1 MEALPRSGRTLRCYP
16 FEGTAVFKRPSRL
29 GRTLAPYQEAPREK
43 SRRDIAKVEK
53 PGRLELAILEWQRQL
68 VAKRAARGESLIR
81 EREQPRPG
89 LAA

>member
-1 MEALPRSGRTLRCYP
+1 MEALPRSGRTQRCSP

-29 GRTLAPYQEAPREK
+29 GLTLAPSQEAPMEE
-43 SRRDIAKVEK
+43 SRRDTKVEK
-53 PGRLELAILEWQRQL
+53 PGRLQLAILEWQRQL

-81 EREQPRPG
+81 ERQQPRPG